1 MILSFKE
8 RFQYNFSLW
17 IFGLIK
23 VRMINFC
30 SPRIIEADDEKTILK
45 MPLNVKTRNH
55 VKSMYIA
62 AMIVGVDL
70 VTGFSAFLQIR
81 KKKRNVIVIFKDLNA
96 NFLKRAEGD
105 TYFTCKNLASIREAV
120 DQTIESGERVN
131 LKVPVIAT
139 VPTLFGKEPVAEF
152 SITLSLKEK

>member
-1 MILSFKE
+1 MTLSFKE

-81 KKKRNVIVIFKDLNA
+81 KKKRK
-96 NFLKRAEGD
+96 K
-105 TYFTCKNLASIREAV
+105 
-120 DQTIESGERVN
+120 
-131 LKVPVIAT
+131 
-139 VPTLFGKEPVAEF
+139 
-152 SITLSLKEK
+152 